1 MSYAS
6 QAKGPPREAPL
17 HRTVLGLRKRTRE
30 RLVRGFFYAVL
41 LGALVFLALTANWA
55 KIQEQFLQFDIAL
68 ELWPTIVVI
77 AAKNTVLFTV
87 VSFVGGLSL
96 GLVLALMK
104 LSPIPPYRWI
114 ATVYIELFRGLP
126 ALLVIF
132 ATAFVVPIAFGWQP
146 PGGAVGAGL
155 LALILVSA
163 AYIAETIRAGI
174 QAVPK
179 GQREAAR
186 SLGMSPVWTMVSVVL
201 PQAFRI
207 IIPPMT
213 NEFVILIKDTALLFI
228 AGSTPL
234 TEELTTF
241 ARDEIQQYGNATPLV
256 MAAMLYLLVTI
267 PLTRLVAYMERRRGK
282 TMGLQAGGAG

>member
-1 MSYAS
+1 MSTAS
-6 QAKGPPREAPL
+6 RATGTSREAPF
-17 HRTVLGLRKRTRE
+17 HRTVLGLRKRARQ
-30 RLVRGFFYAVL
+30 RVVRGFFYML
-41 LGALVFLALTANWA
+41 LAGALVFFAVTANWA
-55 KIQEQFLQFDIAL
+55 GIQEQFLQPYIAQ
-68 ELWPTIVVI
+68 ELWPGIVIV
-77 AAKNTVLFTV
+77 AARNTVLFTV
-87 VSFVGGLSL
+87 VSFIGGLAL

-132 ATAFVVPIAFGWQP
+132 ASAFVIPIAFDWRP

-155 LALILVSA
+155 LALIVVSA

-186 SLGMSPVWTMVSVVL
+186 SLGMSPTWTMFSVIL

-207 IIPPMT
+207 VIPPMT

-228 AGSTPL
+228 AGSTPM

-241 ARDEIQQYGNATPLV
+241 TRDEIQQYGNATPLV

-267 PLTRLVAYMERRRGK
+267 PLTRLVAHMERRRGK
-282 TMGLQAGGAG
+282 VTGTQVGGPA